1 MGLLSIAKTVPNSIG
16 NLTVIL
22 GSVFTPHYTI
32 LYAKQKIQELI
43 TEAKFTTKIMS
54 FILTVPIAGFIA
66 FGRQFYTLWQ
76 PTKTPDEIMMIQIM
90 SILTCITFLCSSQ
103 TQSLM
108 MLNTVCNKLRLP
120 VFINLGIGIVSVVVA
135 IISCN
140 ISDYGIYFIAGTSS
154 ILMGLRALIFTP
166 AYAAY
171 ILKQKMSTFFPTVIR
186 NSVAF
191 VIILVLYFIVG
202 NILTITGWLSF
213 IAICLVVGILGY
225 VISLPLLFNKA
236 ELIKLKTKV
245 NKKLKR
251 G

>member
-1 MGLLSIAKTVPNSIG
+1 
-16 NLTVIL
+16 
-22 GSVFTPHYTI
+22 
-32 LYAKQKIQELI
+32 
-43 TEAKFTTKIMS
+43 
-54 FILTVPIAGFIA
+54 
-66 FGRQFYTLWQ
+66 
-76 PTKTPDEIMMIQIM
+76 
-90 SILTCITFLCSSQ
+90 
-103 TQSLM
+103 M

-191 VIILVLYFIVG
+191 VITLVLYFIVG